1 MTTWM
6 NLEDMKLSESQKNKE
21 SKQLNSQRQRVEWW
35 LPESGEWGKW
45 GIATQGVKVLT
56 IQDE

>member
-6 NLEDMKLSESQKNKE
+6 NLEDMRLSESQKNKE
-21 SKQLNSQRQRVEWW
+21 SKQSNSQKQRVEWW
-35 LPESGEWGKW
+35 LPEAGGWGKR